1 MTPMRK
7 PLVAGN
13 WKMNKTIAEARTF
26 AGSIARGLADLQG
39 AAEKVDI
46 VLGPP
51 YLSLPAVAEAAAGSP
66 IGVAGQDCSAEAG
79 GAFTGEVSVPMLKD
93 AGATHVIVGHSERR
107 ELLSEGDTQVAAKAA
122 AASSGGLVPIVC
134 IGEPITTR
142 EAGATLDRIGFQLEY
157 SVFSVFKNPPG
168 ELVVAYEP
176 VWAIGT
182 GKTATPAQ
190 AQEVHAYIRKR
201 LGENFGVDWAGNSR
215 ILYGGSMKP
224 GNAAELLAQPD
235 IDGGLIGGAS
245 LVEADFLEIV
255 RIAAG
260 G

>member
-1 MTPMRK
+1 MRK
-7 PLVAGN
+7 PLIAGN
-13 WKMNKTIAEARTF
+13 WKMNKTIAEARAL
-26 AGSIARGLADLQG
+26 AGGIVRGLADSPG
-39 AAEKVDI
+39 VAEKVDI

-51 YLSLPAVAEAAAGSP
+51 YLSLSAVAEATAGAP
-66 IGVAGQDCSAEAG
+66 VGVAGQDCSAEAG
-79 GAFTGEVSVPMLKD
+79 GPFTGEVSVPMLKD
-93 AGATHVIVGHSERR
+93 AGATHVILGHSERR
-107 ELLSEGDTQVAAKAA
+107 ELLSEGDARVAAKAA
-122 AASSGGLVPIVC
+122 AASAGGLIPIVC

-142 EAGATLDRIGFQLEY
+142 EAGTTLDRIGFQLEH
-157 SVFSVFKNPPG
+157 SVFSVFTNTPA
-168 ELVVAYEP
+168 ELVIAYEP

-201 LGENFGVDWAGNSR
+201 LGEAFGVDWAGNSR

-224 GNAAELLAQPD
+224 GNAAELLVQPD

-245 LVEADFLEIV
+245 LAEADFLEII